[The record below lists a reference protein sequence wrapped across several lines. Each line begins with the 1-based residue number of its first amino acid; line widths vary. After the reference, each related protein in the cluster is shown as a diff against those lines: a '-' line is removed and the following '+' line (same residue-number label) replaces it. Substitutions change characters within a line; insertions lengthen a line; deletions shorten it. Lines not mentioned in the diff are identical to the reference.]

1 MRIDLAM
8 KTQQR
13 CFRCAEFAF
22 GQQPALIA
30 ERQARHLIRQFQLK
44 LLTSLGQRSAELK
57 QMPLDQTGGGGDGHN
72 GPRRGRMEVWHRAS
86 GS

>member
-1 MRIDLAM
+1 MQVDSVM
-8 KTQQR
+8 ETQQR
-13 CFRCAEFAF
+13 CFGRRKLTF

-57 QMPLDQTGGGGDGHN
+57 QMPLNQAGGGGDGHN
-72 GPRRGRMEVWHRAS
+72 GPAMDG
-86 GS
+86 